1 MRSTRGILN
10 FGAKLLLSAALFAAL
25 AAAYI
30 WSSRDGLWVHVRVQ
44 DSDGSR
50 FRISMPLSTRLMRW
64 GMQTGR
70 EYADEK
76 ALEYIEMVDAMLTAW
91 EEDPNQDP
99 MIIDVNDD
107 GDQVQVFI
115 G

>member
-1 MRSTRGILN
+1 M
-10 FGAKLLLSAALFAAL
+10 
-25 AAAYI
+25 
-30 WSSRDGLWVHVRVQ
+30 Q

-50 FRISMPLSTRLMRW
+50 FRISLPLSTRLMRW

-70 EYADEK
+70 EYADEQ